1 MCMCVDAQTL
11 CIPHAIHI
19 CSLTCRHP
27 RYRLISTE
35 AALLESVCKVSL
47 LTNSINGGASVNRL
61 LATLP
66 KNEYKR
72 LLPELKTVDL
82 PFGEV
87 LYRSGEAIK
96 YVYFPNDSIISL
108 IAELSETSSLEVGMV
123 GNEGMAGLAVFMGV
137 GFSATLA
144 LVQGAGTAMRMT
156 SAAVRTEANR
166 FGSLHRLLHRY
177 SHSLLTQV
185 SQSSACNRFHLVDA
199 RLARWLLMTNDRL
212 GMKEFPLTQDFLST
226 MLGVRREGVSKA
238 AGVLQANKL
247 IRYSRGMI
255 TILNRRGL
263 EANSCKCY
271 GIIKAESDA
280 YLN

>member
-1 MCMCVDAQTL
+1 M
-11 CIPHAIHI
+11 
-19 CSLTCRHP
+19 
-27 RYRLISTE
+27 
-35 AALLESVCKVSL
+35 SL
-47 LTNSINGGASVNRL
+47 LNSSSNGDAGVNRL

-72 LLPELKTVDL
+72 LLPKLKAVSL
-82 PFGEV
+82 VLGEV
-87 LYRSGEAIK
+87 LYEPGDVIK

-108 IAELSETSSLEVGMV
+108 ISELSETSWLEVGMV

-137 GFSATLA
+137 SSSSTLA
-144 LVQGAGTAMRMT
+144 LVQGAGTAMRMS
-156 SAAVRTEANR
+156 SATVRTEANQL
-166 FGSLHRLLHRY
+166 GSLHRLLHRY

-212 GMKEFPLTQDFLST
+212 GANEFPLTQEFLSS

-238 AGVLQANKL
+238 AGALQAAKL
-247 IRYSRGMI
+247 IRYSRGII
-255 TILNRRGL
+255 TLLNRRGL
-263 EANSCKCY
+263 EAKSCQCY
-271 GIIKAESDA
+271 AIIKAETDA

>member
-1 MCMCVDAQTL
+1 MVFL
-11 CIPHAIHI
+11 
-19 CSLTCRHP
+19 
-27 RYRLISTE
+27 
-35 AALLESVCKVSL
+35 
-47 LTNSINGGASVNRL
+47 NSSSNGDSNVNRL

-72 LLPELKTVDL
+72 LSPRLKTVSL
-82 PFGEV
+82 VLGEV
-87 LYRSGEAIK
+87 LYEPGDAIK

-108 IAELSETSSLEVGMV
+108 IAKLSETSWLEVGMV
-123 GNEGMAGLAVFMGV
+123 GNEGMAGLAIFMGV
-137 GFSATLA
+137 SFSPTRA
-144 LVQGAGTAMRMT
+144 LVQGAGTAMRMS

-166 FGSLHRLLHRY
+166 LGSLHHLLHRY

-185 SQSSACNRFHLVDA
+185 SQSSVCNRFHLVEA

-212 GMKEFPLTQDFLST
+212 AAKEFPLTQEFLST

-238 AGVLQANKL
+238 AGALQAGKL
-247 IRYSRGMI
+247 IRYSRGVI

-263 EANSCKCY
+263 EAKSCHCY
-271 GIIKAESDA
+271 AIIKAETDA